1 MGTDNT
7 SSADKQGNLSASNH
21 PEYDEYLVDWQQMR
35 DTYAGE
41 RIVKEAGTT
50 YLPKTAGMEADG
62 TAGNTAYTSY
72 KLRTVFYDFVATTVA
87 DMLGIMEKEP
97 TVYELPTRL
106 EPLEESAGPDNEP
119 IRVVYR
125 RVNEQQLISSRVGLL
140 LDPPSVTE
148 PNALPSIVQY
158 NAETILNWDTDN
170 KEPQWIV
177 LDESRNVLSEGTL
190 SWEWKEEYRL
200 LALDGSGR
208 YYTAVF
214 DEYPRTVDV
223 DEPAPAS
230 DPANPLPGEAVY
242 PMLNGNVLDTIPF
255 VVCNATSLG
264 LNVEKPMLLG
274 LSNLALAVY
283 RGDADYR
290 QALFMQAQDTLFLKG
305 FVEGEDSSVRMGA
318 GAYLSSVNPEADAK
332 FIGIQSDGLSE
343 MKDSQNDLIEK
354 ASDMGIEMRDKSGVE
369 SGDAILTRLTVRTA
383 TLTTVAKVAA
393 AGVQKLLR
401 IAATWAGVDPE
412 TVLVT
417 PNLDFTDSSV
427 TPKEVLEMWTVAQ
440 QGGMTVEDFHAWLK
454 QHDLTNED
462 FEKWQSKIADSTAA
476 ALSLGLVG

>member
-1 MGTDNT
+1 
-7 SSADKQGNLSASNH
+7 
-21 PEYDEYLVDWQQMR
+21 V
-35 DTYAGE
+35 AG
-41 RIVKEAGTT
+41 
-50 YLPKTAGMEADG
+50 
-62 TAGNTAYTSY
+62 
-72 KLRTVFYDFVATTVA
+72 
-87 DMLGIMEKEP
+87 
-97 TVYELPTRL
+97 
-106 EPLEESAGPDNEP
+106 
-119 IRVVYR
+119 
-125 RVNEQQLISSRVGLL
+125 
-140 LDPPSVTE
+140 
-148 PNALPSIVQY
+148 ALPSIVQY
-158 NAETILNWDTDN
+158 NAETILNWDSDN
-170 KEPQWIV
+170 NPPRWVV
-177 LDESRNVLSEGTL
+177 LDESRNVLEEGTL
-190 SWEWKEEYRL
+190 SWTRKEEYRL
-200 LALDGSGR
+200 LALDSSDR

-223 DEPAPAS
+223 NEPASAVDQA
-230 DPANPLPGEAVY
+230 DPMSGEAVY
-242 PMLNGNVLDTIPF
+242 PMLNGNTLDVIPF
-255 VVCNATSLG
+255 VVINATSLG
-264 LNVEKPMLLG
+264 LGVEKPMLLG

-332 FIGIQSDGLSE
+332 FIGIESDGLSE
-343 MKDSQNDLIEK
+343 MKDSQNNLIEK

-401 IAATWAGVDPE
+401 IAATWSGVDPE
-412 TVLVT
+412 TVEVK
-417 PNLDFTDSSV
+417 PNIDFTDSTV

-454 QHDLTNED
+454 QHDLTADDLE
-462 FEKWQSKIADSTAA
+462 EWQSKIADSTAA